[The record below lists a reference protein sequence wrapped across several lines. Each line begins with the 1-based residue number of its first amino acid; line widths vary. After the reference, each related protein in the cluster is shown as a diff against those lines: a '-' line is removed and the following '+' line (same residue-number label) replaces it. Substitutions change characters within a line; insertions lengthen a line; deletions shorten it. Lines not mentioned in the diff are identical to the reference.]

1 MTEVKDQGH
10 CGSCWAFSTT
20 GAIEGA
26 HARATGDLVSLS
38 EQQLVDCATKY
49 GEQGCNGGNQLFL
62 DLNKT
67 NIVFI
72 VTHDIFKVTG
82 IMPSNMSRITAA
94 LTPRIVMNMMLWTRP
109 ATLTQATLE
118 QQSLVLLISPR
129 MMKMLLSLPLQLRY
143 WLSWY

>member
-38 EQQLVDCATKY
+38 EQQLVDCAAKW
-49 GEQGCNGGNQLFL
+49 GEHGCNGGNQLFFN
-62 DLNKT
+62 LNQT

-72 VTHDIFKVTG
+72 VTHDIFKVTW
-82 IMPSNMSRITAA
+82 I
-94 LTPRIVMNMMLWTRP
+94 
-109 ATLTQATLE
+109 
-118 QQSLVLLISPR
+118 
-129 MMKMLLSLPLQLRY
+129 
-143 WLSWY
+143 